1 MPKIPKKERKKDKK
15 IAPENGKN
23 ETKKKEETVASV
35 YKASYKNGSSWC
47 DYIFGPYICSW
58 IPPDDWK

>member
-1 MPKIPKKERKKDKK
+1 MTKIPKKERKKDKK
-15 IAPENGKN
+15 ITPENGKN
-23 ETKKKEETVASV
+23 EEEAVASV
-35 YKASYKNGSSWC
+35 DKASYKNGSSWC

>member
-1 MPKIPKKERKKDKK
+1 M
-15 IAPENGKN
+15 GK
-23 ETKKKEETVASV
+23 TRQKKEEAVASV
-35 YKASYKNGSSWC
+35 DKASYKNGSSWC